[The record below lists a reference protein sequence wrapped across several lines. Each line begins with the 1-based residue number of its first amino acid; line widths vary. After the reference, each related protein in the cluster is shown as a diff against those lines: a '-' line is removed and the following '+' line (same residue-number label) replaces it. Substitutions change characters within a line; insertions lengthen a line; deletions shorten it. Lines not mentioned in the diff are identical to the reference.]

1 MALWGALGLIGGALI
16 GGASSRSAAKRQQRA
31 EEQSVALQR
40 EMFNTQRADF
50 KPYMDAGV
58 RAIGGLE
65 ALTSPEGRAQALSD
79 YYNSDEFRTMQGIA
93 NTNAARNAAVTGG
106 LRSGSSYQAL
116 ESVAPQLGQSF
127 LTNMYNQQTGLANLG
142 AGAASQGAQ
151 AAYNFGN
158 QAGMASRNMGMIG
171 AQNAMAQGQMFGD
184 IFKGGLSL
192 LQDCLLYT
200 SPSPRD

>member
-1 MALWGALGLIGGALI
+1 MLWGAIGAIGGALI
-16 GGASSRSAAKRQQRA
+16 GGLGSRSAAKRQQRA
-31 EEQSVALQR
+31 EEQAVALQR

-58 RAIGGLE
+58 RAVGGLE

-151 AAYNFGN
+151 AAGAFADRGS
-158 QAGMASRNMGMIG
+158 ASYRNMGQIG
-171 AQNAMAQGQMFGD
+171 AQNAMAQSQMYGD
-184 IFKGGLSL
+184 IFKAGLSFM
-192 LQDCLLYT
+192 QG
-200 SPSPRD
+200 